1 MLTLRDKYKM
11 KGGRRSSV
19 FQQMEVTKTNSSEFF
34 PPFEAFFS
42 RSVTPMMISMSSNM
56 SDAESRVPWTIELLV
71 MVLRE

>member
-34 PPFEAFFS
+34 SPFEAFFS
-42 RSVTPMMISMSSNM
+42 PVP
-56 SDAESRVPWTIELLV
+56 DANDDLNE
-71 MVLRE
+71 